1 IMGFGDLT
9 LPMNEHGGRREL
21 APYPDWTA
29 QYLVHK
35 TPSQRAYVLR
45 HGELAG
51 SWGIHVRDSDGLLP
65 TIDKYP
71 YYWLDPRWRNEAQL
85 QGPRNVR
92 KNRDGNYVIPGQ
104 AEPGDI
110 AHQPS
115 LAFVPYLVT
124 GDRFFADE
132 TTYWAN
138 FCLIGSY
145 ANDFNRKG
153 SQGLLIGNEVR
164 GIGWALRNLGDA
176 AAYLPD
182 DHPMKR
188 YL

>member
-1 IMGFGDLT
+1 ALPPYLPTVASPERSITGTEFELLGFGALMR
-9 LPMNEHGGRREL
+9 PMNAHGGRPEI

-29 QYLVHK
+29 QYLVHR
-35 TPSQRAYVLR
+35 TSHQRAYMLR

-51 SWGIHVRDSDGLLP
+51 SWGIHVRDADGLMP

-71 YYWLDPRWRNEAQL
+71 YYWLDSRWPNEPPL

-92 KNRDGNYVIPGQ
+92 RGADGGYIIPGQ

-132 TTYWAN
+132 MAFWAN
-138 FCLIGSY
+138 YCL
-145 ANDFNRKG
+145 
-153 SQGLLIGNEVR
+153 
-164 GIGWALRNLGDA
+164 
-176 AAYLPD
+176 
-182 DHPMKR
+182 
-188 YL
+188 